1 MVSPLNFVA
10 RRTIVSHATRRNLPA
25 INTLRLAY
33 ALPLHRAEEPR
44 MLKTALFT
52 TLVTA
57 FVVAPALAQGHGGG
71 RSKTS
76 HGPQVA
82 TTAAGA
88 AATAPKGSTHGS
100 PHTISTT
107 TTHGSPKATAP
118 TMK

>member
-1 MVSPLNFVA
+1 
-10 RRTIVSHATRRNLPA
+10 
-25 INTLRLAY
+25 
-33 ALPLHRAEEPR
+33 

-118 TMK
+118 TMKTQTHGGPKAAAPTTKTQTHGRPQTTTTTSKSAGHG